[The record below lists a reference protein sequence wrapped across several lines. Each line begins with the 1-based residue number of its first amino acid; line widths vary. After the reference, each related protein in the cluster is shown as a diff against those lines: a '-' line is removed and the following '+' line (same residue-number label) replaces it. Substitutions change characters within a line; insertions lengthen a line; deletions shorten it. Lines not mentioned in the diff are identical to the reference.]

1 MIIKINY
8 TAINMD
14 LVSMIKCSSVKGE
27 PALCFYNE
35 ERIFSHKAPADI
47 CEKLLDR
54 ILEEYADGCFKV
66 FDLVKEERMLC
77 ESETE

>member
-1 MIIKINY
+1 MIR
-8 TAINMD
+8 
-14 LVSMIKCSSVKGE
+14 CSSVKGE

-35 ERIFSHKAPADI
+35 DRLFSHKAPADI
-47 CEKLLDR
+47 CEKLFNR
-54 ILEEYADGCFKV
+54 IVEEYADGVCKV